1 MSDRIV
7 CNLCSTSFDTEK
19 QYKRHLKTKKHIRN
33 VEIMNSIGDNN
44 MNHLEDEKDEKDE
57 KDECVY
63 TKTDFEEATNAY
75 EKIINELNIELES
88 LNYQLESSKNEKFS
102 INLELKS
109 AETLLDSNYK
119 VINKMN
125 EDLEKY
131 KIDLEDKID
140 KNVQLE
146 RRIKERI
153 CCFSFI

>member
-7 CNLCSTSFDTEK
+7 CNLCSTSFNTEK

-33 VEIMNSIGDNN
+33 VEIMSKIGDND
-44 MNHLEDEKDEKDE
+44 MNNLEDEKDEKDV
-57 KDECVY
+57 CVY
-63 TKTDFEEATNAY
+63 TKRDFEEATNAY
-75 EKIINELNIELES
+75 EKIIKELNIELES

-109 AETLLDSNYK
+109 AETLLESNYK
-119 VINKMN
+119 VLDKMN
-125 EDLEKY
+125 EDLDKY

-146 RRIKERI
+146 RRIKERV